1 MQMLASGKQQEA
13 VSPRRERGAGRRL
26 RPSAPSSLAAG
37 ESRDHAG
44 TGMAGEG
51 GKTGAGGAAQL
62 WQSLFPDMPGRPQH
76 RAGKPALAKEPE
88 TPQALVLWAA
98 TYTPRGRSS
107 DDGCGKDRRPE
118 HQVALGGARGYPG
131 GSAFCP
137 LSRCGCCG
145 FTCGCHTMPKAQ
157 LSLRGC
163 GGRDVSGYSLGA

>member
-1 MQMLASGKQQEA
+1 MLASGKQQEA
-13 VSPRRERGAGRRL
+13 VSPRWERGAGRRL

-163 GGRDVSGYSLGA
+163 RGRDISGYSLGA